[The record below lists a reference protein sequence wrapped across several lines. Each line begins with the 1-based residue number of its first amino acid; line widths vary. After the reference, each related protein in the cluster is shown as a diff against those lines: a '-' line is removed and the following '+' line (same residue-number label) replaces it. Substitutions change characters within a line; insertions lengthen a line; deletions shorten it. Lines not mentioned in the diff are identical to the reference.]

1 MEPVASSSLFCHI
14 SPLSPRRP
22 AGLSRVP
29 ALRVQRGEPQVLA
42 GLRGLPGVSFKDQS
56 QRHLPPVHQPWRPT
70 RGECTV
76 RYGSSI
82 GKDGEAWPES
92 WLDLMVCRLNLS
104 FTSPQSGKPG
114 CRDPWGSVE
123 RDGLSVRW
131 HLQRGPAENLQ
142 SDGQRLLPEVP
153 AFLSLRRGRQGLL
166 NAATINRRS
175 ICWLY
180 CRLFYKLACDCLL
193 LRSAVVVYCINA
205 VWTVAKVTVW
215 PHVWTNT

>member
-1 MEPVASSSLFCHI
+1 MEPVTSSSLFSHI
-14 SPLSPRRP
+14 SPSLTLRRP
-22 AGLSRVP
+22 AGVSRVP

-56 QRHLPPVHQPWRPT
+56 QRHLPSVHQPWRPT

-76 RYGSSI
+76 RYESSI
-82 GKDGEAWPES
+82 GKDSEAQPES

-104 FTSPQSGKPG
+104 LTPPQSGKPG

-123 RDGLSVRW
+123 SDGLSVRQ
-131 HLQRGPAENLQ
+131 HLQWGPAEDLQ
-142 SDGQRLLPEVP
+142 SDGQRLLPQVP

-166 NAATINRRS
+166 NAATINLRS

-180 CRLFYKLACDCLL
+180 YRLFQKLACDCLL
-193 LRSAVVVYCINA
+193 LCSAVVVLFEL
-205 VWTVAKVTVW
+205 
-215 PHVWTNT
+215 